1 MNKELRATLHSM
13 HRTSVNQFDMDLA
26 ARRIME
32 NECAPSTHFT
42 PVLAILGRSFSQMN
56 HSLDSIQS
64 KVSGLLRASVS
75 TVKYNC

>member
-32 NECAPSTHFT
+32 NECAFDAF
-42 PVLAILGRSFSQMN
+42 LAVPRYPWTELFSNESQF
-56 HSLDSIQS
+56 SLDSI
-64 KVSGLLRASVS
+64 KVSGLLHASVS